1 MIQKSAVDLSGIDN
15 ILRTYPDASRD
26 SLIPILQEVQ
36 ENQGY
41 LSKEAVIR
49 IGAHLSLPASK
60 IYGVATFYNQFRFQ
74 PFGKNH
80 VQVCRGTAC
89 HVKGSAAVL
98 NALQDSLKIMP
109 GETSRDGLFSLEV
122 VACIG
127 ACGLAPVISINGE
140 FYANLNTDETRK
152 IIKSYRDM
160 ERKTKNE
167 KNN

>member
-1 MIQKSAVDLSGIDN
+1 MIQKSAVDLSGIDD

-109 GETSRDGLFSLEV
+109 GETSRDGLFSLAV

-140 FYANLNTDETRK
+140 FYANLNPDETKK